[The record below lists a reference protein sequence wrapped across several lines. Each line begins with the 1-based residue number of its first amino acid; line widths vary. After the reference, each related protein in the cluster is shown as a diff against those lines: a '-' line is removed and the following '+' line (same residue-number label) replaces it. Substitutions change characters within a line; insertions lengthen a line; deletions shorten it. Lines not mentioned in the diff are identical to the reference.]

1 MNKYEIMFIVRP
13 NLEDDT
19 RGALLESIKNI
30 LTANNGTVDKVN
42 EWGVRELAYE
52 IKDFTKGDYVLV
64 DTTTTPADVAELDR
78 LTRINANV
86 LRHMIIRK

>member
-1 MNKYEIMFIVRP
+1 MFILRP

-19 RGALLESIKNI
+19 RAALLENVKNI
-30 LTANNGTVDKVN
+30 LTANNGTVDNVN

-52 IKDFTKGDYVLV
+52 IKDFTRGYYVIV
-64 DTTTTPADVAELDR
+64 DTTTSAADVAELDR
-78 LTRINANV
+78 LSRINANI